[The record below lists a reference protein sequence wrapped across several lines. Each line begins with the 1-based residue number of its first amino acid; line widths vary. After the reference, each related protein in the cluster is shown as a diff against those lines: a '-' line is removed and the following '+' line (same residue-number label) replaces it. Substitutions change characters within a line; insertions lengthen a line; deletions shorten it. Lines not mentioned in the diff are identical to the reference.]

1 MNNEEIDTD
10 MHDGDDD
17 HSDFDFSDA
26 ADVEDIEGIEKFT
39 LHSVGIDIGSST
51 THTIFSRLILRRE
64 GAGLSAKFVVTNR
77 DVLYRSPIML
87 TPYITGTEIDTDTVK
102 AFIDKSYEEAG
113 YSPDDIDTGAVVI
126 TGEALKK
133 ENAQPILEYF
143 SEESGRFICAS
154 AGPMHEA
161 LLAAFGSGAVSMSK
175 HHDNSVLDV
184 DIGGGTTKITL
195 ITGGEIRQM
204 VAVEVGARLIAY
216 DDDMTITRVEQPAR
230 TISKELGFTVEVGG
244 KLTTDQ
250 REQFAQK
257 EADIL
262 FDVISGGDLDRLT
275 ESLLLTDGL
284 KDHTIHNIDHLLYS
298 GGVSEYVY
306 EREETLFGDLGPQLG
321 KAIRDRTLGT
331 FNPGV
336 LVKPAEGI
344 RATVI
349 GAGEYTLQASG
360 STSYISTSEPLP
372 VRGIQVARAFIDKE
386 QSAEDMRAAISL
398 ALGKYDMEKLNS
410 NMALAMSVT
419 GQPDYWYIRK
429 LAESIEHFVD
439 TSEPAGDPLFLML
452 DVDVAKSLGG
462 ILKEEIKLDRAVICI
477 DGIEVGD
484 LDYVDIGKPMGV
496 SEVIPVTVKSLIFA
510 LRSSSG

>member
-1 MNNEEIDTD
+1 
-10 MHDGDDD
+10 MHDDDE
-17 HSDFDFSDA
+17 HDFFDISEAD
-26 ADVEDIEGIEKFT
+26 DVEDIEGIEKFT
-39 LHSVGIDIGSST
+39 LYSVGIDIGSST

-87 TPYITGTEIDTDTVK
+87 TPYITGTEIDTDKVK
-102 AFIDKSYEEAG
+102 AFIEQSYQEAG
-113 YSPDDIDTGAVVI
+113 YTPDDVDTGAAII

-143 SEESGRFICAS
+143 AEESGRFICAS

-161 LLAAFGSGAVSMSK
+161 LLAAFGSGAVTMSK

-184 DIGGGTTKITL
+184 DLGGGTTKFSL
-195 ITGGEIRQM
+195 ISAGEVRQM

-216 DDDMTITRVEQPAR
+216 DDDMTITRIEQPAH
-230 TISKELGFTVEVGG
+230 TIMKDLGHTIEVGG
-244 KLTTDQ
+244 KLSEALRQ
-250 REQFAQK
+250 EFAEK
-257 EADIL
+257 EAEIL
-262 FDVISGGDLDRLT
+262 FDIISGGDLTPLT
-275 ESLLLTDGL
+275 QSLLLTSGL
-284 KDHTIHNIDHLLYS
+284 ENHSIHNIDHLLYS

-306 EREETLFGDLGPQLG
+306 EREAATFGDIGPQLG
-321 KAIRDRTLGT
+321 KAIRDRTLAT

-336 LVKPAEGI
+336 LVSSGEGI

-360 STSYISTSEPLP
+360 STSFIATSDVLP

-386 QSAEDMRAAISL
+386 QSTDEMRKSLSL
-398 ALGKYDMEKLNS
+398 ALSKYDLEKLTS
-410 NMALAMSVT
+410 TMAMALTVS
-419 GQPDYWYIRK
+419 GQPDYWYIRH
-429 LAESIEHFVD
+429 LGEAIQSVVD
-439 TSEPAGDPLFLML
+439 TSEPVDAPLFLVI

-462 ILKEEIKLDRAVICI
+462 ILKEELKLERQVICI

-484 LDYVDIGKPMGV
+484 LDYIDIGKPMGV

>member
-1 MNNEEIDTD
+1 
-10 MHDGDDD
+10 MHDDDEHD
-17 HSDFDFSDA
+17 IFDISEAD
-26 ADVEDIEGIEKFT
+26 DVEDIEGIEKFT

-87 TPYITGTEIDTDTVK
+87 TPYITGTEIDTDKVK
-102 AFIDKSYEEAG
+102 AFIDDSYAEAG
-113 YSPDDIDTGAVVI
+113 FTPDDIDTGAAVI

-143 SEESGRFICAS
+143 AEESGRFICAS

-161 LLAAFGSGAVSMSK
+161 LLAAFGSGAVNMSK

-184 DIGGGTTKITL
+184 DIGGGTTKFSL
-195 ITGGEIRQM
+195 ISGGEVRQM

-216 DDDMTITRVEQPAR
+216 DEDMTITRIEQPAH
-230 TISKELGFTVEVGG
+230 TIMKDLGHTIAVGG
-244 KLTTDQ
+244 KLTEAMRQ
-250 REQFAQK
+250 EFADK
-257 EADIL
+257 ETDIL
-262 FDVISGGDLDRLT
+262 FDVMSGGDLLPLT
-275 ESLLLTDGL
+275 QSLLLTNGL
-284 KDHTIHNIDHLLYS
+284 ENHSIHNIDHLLYS

-306 EREETLFGDLGPQLG
+306 DREAATFGDIGPQLG
-321 KAIRDRTLGT
+321 EAIRQRTLAT

-336 LVKPAEGI
+336 LVSSAEGI

-360 STSYISTSEPLP
+360 STSFIATSDVLP

-386 QSAEDMRAAISL
+386 QSTDEMRKSLSL
-398 ALGKYDMEKLNS
+398 ALSKYDLQKLTS
-410 NMALAMSVT
+410 TMAMALSVS
-419 GQPDYWYIRK
+419 GQPDYWYIRH
-429 LAESIEHFVD
+429 LGEAIQSVVD
-439 TSEPAGDPLFLML
+439 TSESADAPLFLVI

-462 ILKEEIKLDRAVICI
+462 ILKEELKLERQVICI

-484 LDYVDIGKPMGV
+484 LDYIDIGKPMGV

>member
-1 MNNEEIDTD
+1 
-10 MHDGDDD
+10 MHDDDEHD
-17 HSDFDFSDA
+17 LFNFSDA
-26 ADVEDIEGIEKFT
+26 DELEDIEGIEKFT

-87 TPYITGTEIDTDTVK
+87 TPYITGTEIDTDKVK
-102 AFIDKSYEEAG
+102 AFISKSYEEAG
-113 YSPDDIDTGAVVI
+113 FTPDDIDTGAAVI

-143 SEESGRFICAS
+143 AEESGRFICAS

-161 LLAAFGSGAVSMSK
+161 LLAAFGSGAVAMSK

-184 DIGGGTTKITL
+184 DIGGGTTKLSL
-195 ITGGEIRQM
+195 ITAGEVRQM

-216 DDDMTITRVEQPAR
+216 DDDMTITRIEQPAH
-230 TISKELGFTVEVGG
+230 TIMKDLGQTIEIGG
-244 KLTTDQ
+244 KLTEEQ
-250 REQFAQK
+250 RQLFADK
-257 EADIL
+257 ACDIL
-262 FDVISGGDLDRLT
+262 FDVIGGGDLTPLT
-275 ESLLLTDGL
+275 QSLLLTNGL
-284 KDHTIHNIDHLLYS
+284 ENHTIHNVDHLIYS

-306 EREETLFGDLGPQLG
+306 DRETAKFGDVGPELG
-321 KAIRDRTLGT
+321 KAIRERTLAT

-336 LVKPAEGI
+336 LITPAEGI

-360 STSYISTSEPLP
+360 STSYIATHDVLP

-386 QSAEDMRAAISL
+386 QSTDDMRKSL
-398 ALGKYDMEKLNS
+398 ALALSKYDMETLNA
-410 NMALAMSVT
+410 NMAMALTVS
-419 GQPDYWYIRK
+419 GQPDYWYIRH
-429 LAESIEHFVD
+429 LAEAIVSVLD
-439 TSEPAGDPLFLML
+439 TTEPAGAPLFLML

-462 ILKEEIKLDRAVICI
+462 IIKEELKLDREVICI